1 MAYFILVLRGG
12 GGVEAGVLLV
22 KVFVRREKKISWK
35 IKDRISRLC
44 LFYFKLINAWWIRVK
59 VKTFSLSS
67 RRPWKFNLS
76 PPDFAEKSLRRLSLV
91 TQSPIVILSEM
102 ALDIET
108 FTTLYIILFTHIM
121 FY

>member
-1 MAYFILVLRGG
+1 MGG
-12 GGVEAGVLLV
+12 GGGGRSWGFVGKSIREA
-22 KVFVRREKKISWK
+22 RAIISQEKKNLLENK
-35 IKDRISRLC
+35 NGISRLC
-44 LFYFKLINAWWIRVK
+44 LLYFKLINAWWIRVK

-76 PPDFAEKSLRRLSLV
+76 PPDFAEKSLSRLSLV

-108 FTTLYIILFTHIM
+108 FTNFYIILFTHIM